1 MGIHSKIDHFAS
13 GHQELSN
20 KLDCRG
26 LVEDGAPL
34 SVWVDARRNV
44 EHWIVELC
52 VVDVMLDIG
61 SSTRSML
68 IDVCVV
74 DVIALSVDV
83 DVRIIVCL
91 VVAVVMVVCHICC
104 RGDSGFVDVGRH
116 VDRHVHCHGC
126 RVSRRVVVRGT

>member
-44 EHWIVELC
+44 EHLSVEL
-52 VVDVMLDIG
+52 
-61 SSTRSML
+61 SA
-68 IDVCVV
+68 V
-74 DVIALSVDV
+74 DVIVSCVDLVAWCVGAVVCSSIVV
-83 DVRIIVCL
+83 DGRMIVCR
-91 VVAVVMVVCHICC
+91 VVAVVLVVCHMCC